1 MSNKKIW
8 FAPIAALALVLM
20 LVAVVFASA
29 KPQVGV
35 QIANAEITVGTGSS
49 TPATQPSLT
58 DADGPTKDGNDDDD
72 DAVDPAFTD
81 SDDTTLAYTAATSN
95 ERVADVG
102 LSGGTTDIVTE
113 WWNGLG
119 ADGTAVDTDCSKRA
133 AVLGF
138 TAGAGIRGN
147 VPNNAN
153 PHRAGLPETT
163 SGANDAVQATG
174 LCADW
179 GAASAVVDN
188 PRTVTVEDN
197 WNSSGVAIIDAF
209 HWDMLSGTA
218 MAAVATTADQTSPND
233 FKKTY
238 GKLTAAN
245 QTVVSGWFNTGYLAK
260 GTGTLAVSND
270 GIDDTAPHGKAGTA
284 TIYVSA
290 SDADGRFGADSV
302 NQSFQVTAK
311 LTNAPTLPEFGSGDA
326 LAKLVASTG
335 NHVQFKDASES
346 ADDDITTDRFEVR
359 VSPGATEIAT
369 VNLGNNYSL
378 GGHQQAIT
386 FSLTNGGNVKFDVNQ
401 ESRAITAKIQTKPG
415 VTLTSGPT
423 DKFTLVVNEIG
434 RAPQNTKQVDV
445 WVIVVLDNVAPVI
458 VNPASTGTVAERAK
472 GATVATFTATDANNQ
487 VIRWSIDQAGMDLG
501 LEIGADGV
509 LKTSSKVETPT
520 DQPDFVEDDPD
531 TTKDESMNCGDDK
544 DESCNVHDVV
554 VTASDGTLK
563 ATHTITI
570 TVTDEDDPAQ
580 GHEQML
586 TVEEGEGPKVVGS
599 PPDLGLTQGD
609 WEIGNQV
616 VDGNFTLVEADI
628 LFEIDNDEDKI
639 MLKKGKSLDFE
650 VGRSKRIYTLS
661 ISRTDTSTDPDTVR
675 SGIVTIEVT
684 DVNEA
689 PAFVDSDGDSIVKN
703 DSDGNPIPFELVA
716 IEGTTV
722 GTIVKIGTDSGGAPT
737 TKNATFM
744 ATDPDSAATGNDTKY
759 DLWYDADATD
769 DDTAHDDAYTGAD
782 ALVTVDAS
790 GNIKVNSELDA
801 DNGASKVS
809 LTLRAYD
816 GSETVAAG
824 ADRKLVD
831 TIPLTFE
838 ILDTNVAPTFD
849 DTTASPLVLHKNIPE
864 TAGDNYLI
872 ATYNASDLDGTD
884 ASEGVNYVFRN
895 ADDVQKFTI
904 TTKAANGNGE
914 IEGALRV
921 KAGANLDVDAAG
933 AQTLY
938 VVELKVCDSAEA
950 CNQIAVNVNVD
961 DVNDEAPMFATD
973 NAVIINV
980 MENTAR
986 DTALT
991 SAIAADGVYAAPD
1004 ADSTAPNNTV
1014 TYKIDHK
1021 SFKID
1026 PDTGKLTTLES
1037 LDADTGTPCGA
1048 TGCSFKI
1055 TATDGGTPAKSDTLD
1070 VTVIVGGAEDSVSTF
1085 SVSKANPVP
1094 GISMGDPDS
1103 ALSDTKTGMMGI
1115 PERPKDQPAVANED
1129 GLPGPDNFVSA
1140 DWASWETVL
1149 RVAVTAQSPEAGCG
1163 MDVAGQNNNQC
1174 VWIDV
1179 ESDSAGNKLRLAA
1192 YRSDSVENMFIAA
1205 VRVVEKDPTDD
1216 GDGKPGSRNT
1226 PVYMDAD
1233 GGVAKLEAD
1242 EEDKII
1248 FRLVNSTTPPITID
1262 VENENPEFND
1272 FLPEHETAFDDGD
1285 VEYTFSVTDAV
1296 SGIPEPEDLAGDTDG
1311 DGDYMP
1317 LVALISSSQCQT
1329 KDPNDKAYSKVD
1341 ADLTAGSNLWCK
1353 SDPEIRQVVDDR
1365 DFDEIDDGFEVAT
1378 KVVLREN
1385 MAHYVTFIVCD
1396 NAGNCA
1402 MYTPDENKEK
1412 EALAEITIDDQDPD
1426 LIEARTGVK
1435 WDSTDSKYDD
1445 DPTFI
1450 QLLFNDLTALDPTSV
1465 EADDFDIEGHTI
1477 KAVYWYDVSDND
1489 DDTAWGDGDD
1499 STTPSRYAMG
1509 GSTTLRGHP
1518 LRQSI
1523 RNTVF
1528 IELEDELAP
1537 DETPD
1542 VTIVPNGVLDSAG
1555 NEQDDDDTE
1564 ADDWIA
1570 PSFTVVSMVSPG
1582 TPEGSSNQLAGD
1594 GDEVMITL
1602 TSNERIQQTRPI
1614 IEVTYVNAP
1623 SGCVNTLTSDDYA
1636 RGQIKTGG
1644 DCGKNATGGTLGTT
1658 FERISNTEWVITVD
1672 EPDDTGYYNVYIKA
1686 NDRSEQRNLGT
1697 EGIASSKIAT
1707 KFFERDGDVN
1717 SDDAHYFQGDI
1728 NLSNPGVRVSGVQ
1741 IEETEPS
1748 VEFKTPLFVELDFTR
1763 PYIKDCANDISN
1775 DERAANC
1782 YAESD
1787 EYAKDSFDAVTVTSF
1802 TLNGTDMTDMVK
1814 TTDNETFLVSIEG
1827 IAIGDH
1833 EIEIQ
1838 AMDQAGNTL
1847 DKALS
1852 VEFEVEERDDFSN
1865 RLSPG
1870 WNLVSLPGEP
1880 ADSSISVVFGSDVE
1894 VRTVYTYDPIMP
1906 GGWMVAVRETV
1917 DADWQGDLTEITAR
1931 RGYWVLSDAI
1941 QDWDVAIPRLAGGAV
1956 GSGTP
1961 IQPPVI
1967 ALYAGW
1973 NLVPVIDVTGNLDA
1987 GDEIS
1992 AQAYLQS
1999 LDDGLDLARVLGF
2012 NTITNEWRTI
2022 KAPETGSSQNLAIGE
2037 AYWVFVR
2044 QAASLVPGY

>member
-1 MSNKKIW
+1 MT
-8 FAPIAALALVLM
+8 
-20 LVAVVFASA
+20 
-29 KPQVGV
+29 
-35 QIANAEITVGTGSS
+35 IT
-49 TPATQPSLT
+49 
-58 DADGPTKDGNDDDD
+58 
-72 DAVDPAFTD
+72 
-81 SDDTTLAYTAATSN
+81 
-95 ERVADVG
+95 
-102 LSGGTTDIVTE
+102 
-113 WWNGLG
+113 
-119 ADGTAVDTDCSKRA
+119 
-133 AVLGF
+133 
-138 TAGAGIRGN
+138 
-147 VPNNAN
+147 
-153 PHRAGLPETT
+153 
-163 SGANDAVQATG
+163 
-174 LCADW
+174 
-179 GAASAVVDN
+179 
-188 PRTVTVEDN
+188 
-197 WNSSGVAIIDAF
+197 
-209 HWDMLSGTA
+209 
-218 MAAVATTADQTSPND
+218 
-233 FKKTY
+233 
-238 GKLTAAN
+238 
-245 QTVVSGWFNTGYLAK
+245 
-260 GTGTLAVSND
+260 ND
-270 GIDDTAPHGKAGTA
+270 GIDGTDTADDPEGKAGET
-284 TIYVSA
+284 TVVVKA
-290 SDADGRFGADSV
+290 SSGTNLNNSV
-302 NQSFQVTAK
+302 RQTFTVTAK
-311 LTNAPTLPEFGSGDA
+311 LANAGGLPDFDPNTDSQEATSIIAAPSGSGNLVTKVEEVSGANPVDGRYNVRISDGQTKIANVFMAGDA
-326 LAKLVASTG
+326 DSNGTG
-335 NHVQFKDASES
+335 DYAHA
-346 ADDDITTDRFEVR
+346 
-359 VSPGATEIAT
+359 P
-369 VNLGNNYSL
+369 
-378 GGHQQAIT
+378 HQNPIN
-386 FSLTNGGNVKFDVNQ
+386 FSLTNGGDIDFQIKKSNN
-401 ESRAITAKIQTKPG
+401 STAQIL
-415 VTLTSGPT
+415 VRSDSTLTAANSPY
-423 DKFTLVVNEIG
+423 KFTLKVNEFS
-434 RAPQNTKQVDV
+434 RAPENSKEVDI
-445 WVIVVLDNVAPVI
+445 WVTVVLDNVAPTI
-458 VNPASTGTVAERAK
+458 DSTSSSSATVAERANDK
-472 GATVATFTATDANNQ
+472 TVKVATITASDRNNQ
-487 VIRWSIDQAGMDLG
+487 VLTFTIAAKTDGMTDAQVTAAGDV
-501 LEIGADGV
+501 LEGFNVGGTSSSNFENTGV
-509 LKTSSKVETPT
+509 LRVTQVDPKKAAGA
-520 DQPDFVEDDPD
+520 QPDFVEDDPE
-531 TTKDESMNCGDDK
+531 TAKVDESMNCGETGK
-544 DESCNVHDVV
+544 VSCNTHVYIIKA
-554 VTASDGTLK
+554 TDGTLPS
-563 ATHTITI
+563 AGHEFTLTITDVDEPKPGSERTLYI
-570 TVTDEDDPAQ
+570 DEDNKGGLANTIGKVKDLYPTATGTYDIGEQSDNTGHIEDDETKILFDIDPTGRDIFLKPAYVGKLQAKGEGEIYRYTLTVTE
-580 GHEQML
+580 
-586 TVEEGEGPKVVGS
+586 T
-599 PPDLGLTQGD
+599 
-609 WEIGNQV
+609 
-616 VDGNFTLVEADI
+616 
-628 LFEIDNDEDKI
+628 
-639 MLKKGKSLDFE
+639 
-650 VGRSKRIYTLS
+650 
-661 ISRTDTSTDPDTVR
+661 
-675 SGIVTIEVT
+675 VTINDNVTTFSGLAVIEVR

-689 PAFVDSDGDSIVKN
+689 PDFKKSDRDRVKKDSDDKDI
-703 DSDGNPIPFELVA
+703 PIRLVA
-716 IEGTTV
+716 LEGTPIGTTV
-722 GTIVKIGTDSGGAPT
+722 KIGVDTGGAPT
-737 TKNATFM
+737 TVNATFM
-744 ATDPDSAATGNDTKY
+744 AVDPDLPAGSDPIGY
-759 DLWYDADATD
+759 DLWYDADTEDAD
-769 DDTAHDDAYTGAD
+769 DELDERYSGAN
-782 ALVTVDAS
+782 ALVTVDS
-790 GNIKVNSELDA
+790 GGNIKVNKELDA
-801 DNGASKVS
+801 DEGATTVN
-809 LTLRAYD
+809 LLLRAYD
-816 GSETVAAG
+816 TTEVVPTGEEP
-824 ADRKLVD
+824 KLENFLP
-831 TIPLTFE
+831 ITFE

-849 DTTASPLVLHKNIPE
+849 DTTASPLVLHKSIPE

-872 ATYNASDLDGTD
+872 ATYNASDMDGTD

-914 IEGALRV
+914 IEGELRV
-921 KAGANLDVDAAG
+921 KAGANLDVDVTG

-1026 PDTGKLTTLES
+1026 PATGKLTTLES

-1542 VTIVPNGVLDSAG
+1542 VTIVPNGILDSAG